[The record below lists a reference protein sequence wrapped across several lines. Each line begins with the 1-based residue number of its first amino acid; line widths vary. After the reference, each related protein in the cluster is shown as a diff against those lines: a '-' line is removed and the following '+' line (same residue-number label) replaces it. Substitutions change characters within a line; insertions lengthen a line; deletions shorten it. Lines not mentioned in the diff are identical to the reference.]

1 MSSITDGNQIWPK
14 IQQQSIVYS
23 KSHIKFCYLHRMT
36 VLSNWFWLEV
46 NELESPQREF
56 PALNHF
62 NIAIYSSDQCGYV
75 ISVFPFF
82 VETQKLLI
90 RAIITFSRDFILSP
104 LMTGDIY

>member
-1 MSSITDGNQIWPK
+1 MSNINQIWPK

-23 KSHIKFCYLHRMT
+23 KSHIKFAIYT
-36 VLSNWFWLEV
+36 EWPFYQIDFWLEV

-90 RAIITFSRDFILSP
+90 RAIITFSRDFILYP
-104 LMTGDIY
+104 LMTRDIY

>member
-1 MSSITDGNQIWPK
+1 MSNINQIWPK

-23 KSHIKFCYLHRMT
+23 KSHYDIKLCYLHRMT

-75 ISVFPFF
+75 ISVFPFS
-82 VETQKLLI
+82 VETLKLLI

-104 LMTGDIY
+104 LMTRDIY